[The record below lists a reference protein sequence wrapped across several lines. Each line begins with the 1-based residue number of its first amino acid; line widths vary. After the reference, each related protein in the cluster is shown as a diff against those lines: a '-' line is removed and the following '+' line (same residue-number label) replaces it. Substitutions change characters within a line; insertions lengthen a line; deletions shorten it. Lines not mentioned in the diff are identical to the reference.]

1 MISLYTKNMNEL
13 SELKPLFESL
23 TIKPTFDYVHIILS
37 LFIFA
42 ENPGGIGRY
51 RLKDE
56 LQIGSG
62 TAKSLVK
69 KLKDVSEFIVVPDEG
84 ERKGHVL
91 TEKGHKFFANKVK
104 RKIPLLE
111 KADLTFLKDIIIE
124 PENVNPY
131 FCLVKNATKKIKD
144 GIEQRDAAIKVNG
157 FGATCLV
164 YNGKDIIFP
173 SKFVNIGSEEQKK
186 INQKTL
192 KYFTYRIE
200 KAKVLFEKD
209 DVIIIGLG
217 ENPQISRLAA
227 LNAALTLF

>member
-1 MISLYTKNMNEL
+1 MKEL

-23 TIKPTFDYVHIILS
+23 TIRPTFDYVHIILS
-37 LFIFA
+37 LFIFG
-42 ENPGGIGRY
+42 ENPTGIGRY

-62 TAKSLVK
+62 TVKSLVK
-69 KLKDVSEFIVVPDEG
+69 KLKDVSEFIVVPDKG
-84 ERKGHVL
+84 ERMGHVL
-91 TEKGHKFFANKVK
+91 TEKGHEFLVKVK
-104 RKIPLLE
+104 KKIPLLE
-111 KADLTFLKDIIIE
+111 KANLTFLKDIIIE
-124 PENVNPY
+124 PENINLY
-131 FCLVKNATKKIKD
+131 FCLVKDATKKIKD

-173 SKFVNIGSEEQKK
+173 SKLGNNSSDEQRK

-192 KYFTYRIE
+192 KYFTSKIE

-217 ENPQISRLAA
+217 KNLQTSRLAA

>member
-1 MISLYTKNMNEL
+1 MKEL

-37 LFIFA
+37 LFIFG
-42 ENPGGIGRY
+42 ENPAGIGRY

-69 KLKDVSEFIVVPDEG
+69 KLKDVSAFIVVPDEG

-91 TEKGHKFFANKVK
+91 TAKGHKFFAKIK
-104 RKIPLLE
+104 KKIPLLE

-131 FCLVKNATKKIKD
+131 FCLVKNATKKIKN

-157 FGATCLV
+157 SGATCLV
-164 YNGKDIIFP
+164 YNGKDMIFP
-173 SKFVNIGSEEQKK
+173 SKFVNNSSEEQKK
-186 INQKTL
+186 INKKTL
-192 KYFTYRIE
+192 KYFTSKIE

-217 ENPQISRLAA
+217 ESPQISRLAA

>member
-1 MISLYTKNMNEL
+1 MKEL

-23 TIKPTFDYVHIILS
+23 TIRPTFDYVHVILS
-37 LFIFA
+37 LFIFG
-42 ENPGGIGRY
+42 ENPDGIGRY

-69 KLKDVSEFIVVPDEG
+69 KLKDVSGFIVVPDEG

-91 TEKGHKFFANKVK
+91 TEKGHKFLAKVK
-104 RKIPLLE
+104 KKIPLLE

-131 FCLVKNATKKIKD
+131 FCLVKNATKKIKN

-157 FGATCLV
+157 SGATCLV

-173 SKFVNIGSEEQKK
+173 SKYVKNSSEEQKK

-192 KYFTYRIE
+192 KYFTSKII

-217 ENPQISRLAA
+217 ANPHISRLAA

>member
-1 MISLYTKNMNEL
+1 MKEL
-13 SELKPLFESL
+13 NELKPLFESL
-23 TIKPTFDYVHIILS
+23 TIRPTFDYVHVILS
-37 LFIFA
+37 LFIFG
-42 ENPGGIGRY
+42 ENPEGIGRY

-84 ERKGHVL
+84 TRKRKGHVL
-91 TEKGHKFFANKVK
+91 TKKGDKFFAKVK
-104 RKIPLLE
+104 KKIPLLE
-111 KADLTFLKDIIIE
+111 KADITFLKDIIIE

-131 FCLVKNATKKIKD
+131 FCLVKNATKKIKN

-157 FGATCLV
+157 SGATCLV

-173 SKFVNIGSEEQKK
+173 SKYIDNSSEEQKK

-192 KYFTYRIE
+192 KYFTSKIE
-200 KAKVLFEKD
+200 KAKVLFEKN

-217 ENPQISRLAA
+217 ENLQISRLAA

>member
-1 MISLYTKNMNEL
+1 MKEL

-37 LFIFA
+37 LFIFG
-42 ENPGGIGRY
+42 ENPAGIGRY

-69 KLKDVSEFIVVPDEG
+69 KLKDVSAFIVVPDEG

-91 TEKGHKFFANKVK
+91 TAKGHKFFAKIK
-104 RKIPLLE
+104 KKIPLLE

-131 FCLVKNATKKIKD
+131 FCLVKNATKKIKN

-157 FGATCLV
+157 SGATCLV
-164 YNGKDIIFP
+164 YNGKDMIFP
-173 SKFVNIGSEEQKK
+173 SKFVNNNSEEKKK

-192 KYFTYRIE
+192 KYFTSKIE

-217 ENPQISRLAA
+217 ESPQISRLAA

>member
-1 MISLYTKNMNEL
+1 MKEL

-23 TIKPTFDYVHIILS
+23 TIRPTFDYVHIILS
-37 LFIFA
+37 LFIFG
-42 ENPGGIGRY
+42 ENPTGIGRY

-91 TEKGHKFFANKVK
+91 TEKGHKFFAKIK
-104 RKIPLLE
+104 KKIPLLE

-131 FCLVKNATKKIKD
+131 FCLVKNATKKIKN

-157 FGATCLV
+157 SGATCLV
-164 YNGKDIIFP
+164 YNGKNIIFP
-173 SKFVNIGSEEQKK
+173 SKFVNNSSEEQKK

-192 KYFTYRIE
+192 KYFTSKIE

>member
-1 MISLYTKNMNEL
+1 MKEL

-23 TIKPTFDYVHIILS
+23 TIKPTFDYVHIVLS
-37 LFIFA
+37 LFIFG
-42 ENPGGIGRY
+42 ENPEGIGRY

-91 TEKGHKFFANKVK
+91 TVKGHKFFAKIK
-104 RKIPLLE
+104 KKIPLLE
-111 KADLTFLKDIIIE
+111 KADITFLKDIIIE

-131 FCLVKNATKKIKD
+131 LCLVKNATKKIKN

-157 FGATCLV
+157 SGATCLV
-164 YNGKDIIFP
+164 YNGKDIVFP
-173 SKFVNIGSEEQKK
+173 SKFVNNSNDEQKK

-192 KYFTYRIE
+192 KYFTSKII

-217 ENPQISRLAA
+217 ESPQISRLAA

>member
-1 MISLYTKNMNEL
+1 MKEL

-23 TIKPTFDYVHIILS
+23 TIRPTFDYVHIVLS
-37 LFIFA
+37 LFIFG
-42 ENPGGIGRY
+42 ENPEGIGRY

-84 ERKGHVL
+84 ERRKGHVL
-91 TEKGHKFFANKVK
+91 TAKGHKFFTKVK

-111 KADLTFLKDIIIE
+111 KADITFLKDIIIE

-131 FCLVKNATKKIKD
+131 FCLVKNATKKIKN

-157 FGATCLV
+157 SGATCLV
-164 YNGKDIIFP
+164 YNGKDIVFP
-173 SKFVNIGSEEQKK
+173 SKFVNNSNDEQKK
-186 INQKTL
+186 INQKQ
-192 KYFTYRIE
+192 KYYLRKTM
-200 KAKVLFEKD
+200 
-209 DVIIIGLG
+209 
-217 ENPQISRLAA
+217 
-227 LNAALTLF
+227 

>member
-1 MISLYTKNMNEL
+1 MKEL
-13 SELKPLFESL
+13 NELKPLFESL
-23 TIKPTFDYVHIILS
+23 TIRPTFDYVHVILS
-37 LFIFA
+37 LFIFG
-42 ENPGGIGRY
+42 ENPDGIGRY

-69 KLKDVSEFIVVPDEG
+69 KLKDVSGFIVVPDEG
-84 ERKGHVL
+84 ERRKGHIL
-91 TEKGHKFFANKVK
+91 TEKGHKFFAKIK
-104 RKIPLLE
+104 KKIPLLE

-131 FCLVKNATKKIKD
+131 FCLVKNATKKIQN

-157 FGATCLV
+157 SGATCLV
-164 YNGKDIIFP
+164 YDGKDIVFP
-173 SKFVNIGSEEQKK
+173 SKFVNNSAEEQKK

-192 KYFTYRIE
+192 KYFTSKII

-217 ENPQISRLAA
+217 ASSQISRLAA

>member
-1 MISLYTKNMNEL
+1 MKEL

-23 TIKPTFDYVHIILS
+23 TIRPTFDYVHIILS
-37 LFIFA
+37 LFIFG

-69 KLKDVSEFIVVPDEG
+69 KLKNVSEFIVVPDEG

-91 TEKGHKFFANKVK
+91 TEKGHKFFAKVK
-104 RKIPLLE
+104 KKIPLLE

-131 FCLVKNATKKIKD
+131 FCLVKNATKKIKN

-157 FGATCLV
+157 SGATCLV

-173 SKFVNIGSEEQKK
+173 SKFVNNSIEEQKK

-192 KYFTYRIE
+192 KYFTSKIE

>member
-1 MISLYTKNMNEL
+1 MKEL

-23 TIKPTFDYVHIILS
+23 TIRPTFEYVHIILS
-37 LFIFA
+37 LFIFG
-42 ENPGGIGRY
+42 ENPRGIGRY

-62 TAKSLVK
+62 TVKSLVK

-91 TEKGHKFFANKVK
+91 TEKGHKFLAKVK
-104 RKIPLLE
+104 KKIPLLE

-131 FCLVKNATKKIKD
+131 FCLVKNATKKIKN

-157 FGATCLV
+157 SGATCLV

-173 SKFVNIGSEEQKK
+173 SKYVKNSSEEQKK

-192 KYFTYRIE
+192 KYFTSKIE

-217 ENPQISRLAA
+217 ENPQTSRLAA

>member
-1 MISLYTKNMNEL
+1 MKEL

-37 LFIFA
+37 LFIFG

-69 KLKDVSEFIVVPDEG
+69 KLKDVSEFIVVPNEG

-91 TEKGHKFFANKVK
+91 TAKGHKFFAKIK
-104 RKIPLLE
+104 KKIPLLE
-111 KADLTFLKDIIIE
+111 KADLTFLKEIIIE

-131 FCLVKNATKKIKD
+131 FCLVKNATKKIKN

-157 FGATCLV
+157 SGATCLV

-173 SKFVNIGSEEQKK
+173 SKFVNNNSEERKK

-192 KYFTYRIE
+192 KYFTSKIE

-217 ENPQISRLAA
+217 ESPQISRLAA

>member
-1 MISLYTKNMNEL
+1 MKEL
-13 SELKPLFESL
+13 NELKPLFESL
-23 TIKPTFDYVHIILS
+23 TIRPTFDYVHVILS
-37 LFIFA
+37 LFIFG
-42 ENPGGIGRY
+42 ENPEGIGRY

-84 ERKGHVL
+84 TRKRKGHVL
-91 TEKGHKFFANKVK
+91 TKKGDKFFAKVK
-104 RKIPLLE
+104 KKIPLLE
-111 KADLTFLKDIIIE
+111 KADITFLKDIIIE

-131 FCLVKNATKKIKD
+131 FCLVKNATKKIKN

-157 FGATCLV
+157 SGATCLV

-173 SKFVNIGSEEQKK
+173 SKYIDNSSEEQKK

-192 KYFTYRIE
+192 KYFTSKIE

-217 ENPQISRLAA
+217 ENLQISRLAA

>member
-1 MISLYTKNMNEL
+1 MKEL

-37 LFIFA
+37 LFIFG
-42 ENPGGIGRY
+42 ENPEGIGRY

-91 TEKGHKFFANKVK
+91 TEKGHKFFAKIK
-104 RKIPLLE
+104 KKIPLLE
-111 KADLTFLKDIIIE
+111 KADITYLKDIIIE

-131 FCLVKNATKKIKD
+131 FCLVKNATKKIKN

-157 FGATCLV
+157 SGATCLV
-164 YNGKDIIFP
+164 YNGKDMIFP
-173 SKFVNIGSEEQKK
+173 SKFVNNSSEEQKK
-186 INQKTL
+186 INKKTL
-192 KYFTYRIE
+192 KYFTSKIE

-217 ENPQISRLAA
+217 ESPQISRLAA

>member
-1 MISLYTKNMNEL
+1 MKEL
-13 SELKPLFESL
+13 NELKPLFESL
-23 TIKPTFDYVHIILS
+23 TIRPTFDYVHVILS
-37 LFIFA
+37 LFIFG
-42 ENPGGIGRY
+42 ENPEGIGRY

-84 ERKGHVL
+84 TRKRKGHVL
-91 TEKGHKFFANKVK
+91 TKKGDKFFAKVK
-104 RKIPLLE
+104 KKIPLLE
-111 KADLTFLKDIIIE
+111 KADITFLKDIIIE

-131 FCLVKNATKKIKD
+131 FCLVKNATKKIKN

-157 FGATCLV
+157 SGATCLV

-173 SKFVNIGSEEQKK
+173 SKYIDNSSEEQKK

-192 KYFTYRIE
+192 KYFTSKIE

-217 ENPQISRLAA
+217 ENLQISRLAT

>member
-1 MISLYTKNMNEL
+1 MKEL

-23 TIKPTFDYVHIILS
+23 TIRPTFDYVHIILS
-37 LFIFA
+37 LFIFG

-91 TEKGHKFFANKVK
+91 TEKGYKFFAKVK
-104 RKIPLLE
+104 KKIPLLE

-131 FCLVKNATKKIKD
+131 FCLVKNATKKIKN

-157 FGATCLV
+157 SGATCLV

-173 SKFVNIGSEEQKK
+173 SKFVNNSIEEQKK

-192 KYFTYRIE
+192 KYFTSKIE

>member
-1 MISLYTKNMNEL
+1 MKEL
-13 SELKPLFESL
+13 SELKPLFESP
-23 TIKPTFDYVHIILS
+23 TIRPTFDYVHIILS
-37 LFIFA
+37 LFIFG

-62 TAKSLVK
+62 TVKSLVK

-91 TEKGHKFFANKVK
+91 TEKGHKFFSKIK
-104 RKIPLLE
+104 KKIPLLE

-131 FCLVKNATKKIKD
+131 FCLVKNATKKIKN

-157 FGATCLV
+157 SGATCLV
-164 YNGKDIIFP
+164 YNGKNIIFP
-173 SKFVNIGSEEQKK
+173 SKFVNNNSEEQKK

-192 KYFTYRIE
+192 KYFTSKIE

>member
-1 MISLYTKNMNEL
+1 MKEL

-37 LFIFA
+37 LFIFG
-42 ENPGGIGRY
+42 ENPAGIGRY

-91 TEKGHKFFANKVK
+91 TAKGHKFFAKIK
-104 RKIPLLE
+104 KKIPLLE

-131 FCLVKNATKKIKD
+131 FCLVKNATKKIKN

-157 FGATCLV
+157 SGATCLV
-164 YNGKDIIFP
+164 YNGKDMIFP
-173 SKFVNIGSEEQKK
+173 SKFVNNSSEEQKK
-186 INQKTL
+186 INKKTL
-192 KYFTYRIE
+192 KYFTSKIE

-217 ENPQISRLAA
+217 ESPQISRLAA

>member
-1 MISLYTKNMNEL
+1 MKEL

-23 TIKPTFDYVHIILS
+23 TIRPTFDYVHVILS
-37 LFIFA
+37 LFIFG
-42 ENPGGIGRY
+42 ENPDGIGRY

-69 KLKDVSEFIVVPDEG
+69 KLKDVSGFIVVPDEG
-84 ERKGHVL
+84 ERRKGHIL
-91 TEKGHKFFANKVK
+91 TEKGHKFFAKIK
-104 RKIPLLE
+104 KKIPLLE

-131 FCLVKNATKKIKD
+131 FCLVKNATKKIKN

-157 FGATCLV
+157 SGATCLV
-164 YNGKDIIFP
+164 YDGKDIVFP
-173 SKFVNIGSEEQKK
+173 SKFVNNSAEEQKK

-192 KYFTYRIE
+192 KYFTSKII
-200 KAKVLFEKD
+200 KAKVIFEKD

-217 ENPQISRLAA
+217 ASPQIWRLAA

>member
-1 MISLYTKNMNEL
+1 MKEL

-37 LFIFA
+37 LFIFG

-69 KLKDVSEFIVVPDEG
+69 KLKDVSEFIVVPDAG

-91 TEKGHKFFANKVK
+91 TEKGHKFFAKIK
-104 RKIPLLE
+104 KKIPLLE
-111 KADLTFLKDIIIE
+111 KADLTLLKDIIIE

-131 FCLVKNATKKIKD
+131 FCLVKNATRKIKD

-157 FGATCLV
+157 SGATCLV
-164 YNGKDIIFP
+164 YNGKDMIFP
-173 SKFVNIGSEEQKK
+173 SKFVNNSSEEQKK

-192 KYFTYRIE
+192 KYFTSKIE

-217 ENPQISRLAA
+217 ESPQISRLAA

>member
-1 MISLYTKNMNEL
+1 MKEL

-23 TIKPTFDYVHIILS
+23 TIKP
-37 LFIFA
+37 LFIFG
-42 ENPGGIGRY
+42 ENPAGIGRY

-69 KLKDVSEFIVVPDEG
+69 KLKDVSAFIVVPDEG

-91 TEKGHKFFANKVK
+91 TAKGHKFFAKIK
-104 RKIPLLE
+104 KKIPLLE

-131 FCLVKNATKKIKD
+131 FCLVKNATKKIKN

-157 FGATCLV
+157 SGATCLV
-164 YNGKDIIFP
+164 YNGKDMIFP
-173 SKFVNIGSEEQKK
+173 SKFVNNSSEEQKK
-186 INQKTL
+186 INKKTL
-192 KYFTYRIE
+192 KYFTSKIE

-217 ENPQISRLAA
+217 ESPQISRLAA

>member
-1 MISLYTKNMNEL
+1 
-13 SELKPLFESL
+13 LKPLFESL
-23 TIKPTFDYVHIILS
+23 TIRPTFDYVHVILS
-37 LFIFA
+37 LFIFG
-42 ENPGGIGRY
+42 ENPEGIGRY

-84 ERKGHVL
+84 TRKRKGHVL
-91 TEKGHKFFANKVK
+91 TKKGDKFFAKVK
-104 RKIPLLE
+104 KKIPLLE
-111 KADLTFLKDIIIE
+111 KADITFLKDIIIE

-131 FCLVKNATKKIKD
+131 FCLVKNATKKIKN

-157 FGATCLV
+157 SGATCLV

-173 SKFVNIGSEEQKK
+173 SKYIDNSSEEQKK

-192 KYFTYRIE
+192 KYFTSKIE

-217 ENPQISRLAA
+217 ENLQISRLAT

>member
-1 MISLYTKNMNEL
+1 MKEL
-13 SELKPLFESL
+13 SELKPLFESP
-23 TIKPTFDYVHIILS
+23 TIRPTFDYVHIILS
-37 LFIFA
+37 LFIFGK
-42 ENPGGIGRY
+42 NPGGIGRY

-91 TEKGHKFFANKVK
+91 TEKGHKFFAKIKN
-104 RKIPLLE
+104 KIPLLE

-131 FCLVKNATKKIKD
+131 FCLVKNATKKIKN

-157 FGATCLV
+157 SGATCLV
-164 YNGKDIIFP
+164 YNGKNIIFP
-173 SKFVNIGSEEQKK
+173 SKFVNNNSEEQKK

-192 KYFTYRIE
+192 KYFTSKIE

>member
-1 MISLYTKNMNEL
+1 MKEL

-23 TIKPTFDYVHIILS
+23 TIRPTFDYVHVILS
-37 LFIFA
+37 LFIFG
-42 ENPGGIGRY
+42 ENPDGIGRY

-69 KLKDVSEFIVVPDEG
+69 KLKDVSGFIVVPDEG
-84 ERKGHVL
+84 ERRKGHIL
-91 TEKGHKFFANKVK
+91 TEKGHKFFAKIK
-104 RKIPLLE
+104 KKIPLLE

-131 FCLVKNATKKIKD
+131 FCLVKNATKKIKN

-157 FGATCLV
+157 SGATCLV
-164 YNGKDIIFP
+164 YDGKDIVFP
-173 SKFVNIGSEEQKK
+173 SKFVNNSAEEQKK

-192 KYFTYRIE
+192 KYFTSKII
-200 KAKVLFEKD
+200 KAKVIFEKD

-217 ENPQISRLAA
+217 ASPQISRLAA

>member
-1 MISLYTKNMNEL
+1 MKEL

-37 LFIFA
+37 LFIFG
-42 ENPGGIGRY
+42 ENPEGIGRY

-84 ERKGHVL
+84 ERKGHIL
-91 TEKGHKFFANKVK
+91 TAKGHKFFAKIK
-104 RKIPLLE
+104 KKIPLLE
-111 KADLTFLKDIIIE
+111 KADITYLKDIIIE

-131 FCLVKNATKKIKD
+131 FCLVKNATKKIKN

-157 FGATCLV
+157 SGATCLV
-164 YNGKDIIFP
+164 YNGKDMIFP
-173 SKFVNIGSEEQKK
+173 SKFVNNNSEEKKK

-192 KYFTYRIE
+192 KYFTSKIE

-217 ENPQISRLAA
+217 ESPQISRLAA

>member
-1 MISLYTKNMNEL
+1 MKEL
-13 SELKPLFESL
+13 SELAPLFESL

-37 LFIFA
+37 LFVFG
-42 ENPGGIGRY
+42 ENPSGIGRY

-69 KLKDVSEFIVVPDEG
+69 KLKDVSEFIVVPEEG

-91 TEKGHKFFANKVK
+91 TAKGHKFLAKIK
-104 RKIPLLE
+104 KKIPLLE
-111 KADLTFLKDIIIE
+111 KADLTFLKEIIIE
-124 PENVNPY
+124 PENINPY
-131 FCLVKNATKKIKD
+131 FCLVKNATKKIKN

-157 FGATCLV
+157 SGATCLV
-164 YNGKDIIFP
+164 YNGKDMIFP
-173 SKFVNIGSEEQKK
+173 SKFENNRNEEQKK

-192 KYFTYRIE
+192 KYFTSKII

-217 ENPQISRLAA
+217 ASPQISRLAA